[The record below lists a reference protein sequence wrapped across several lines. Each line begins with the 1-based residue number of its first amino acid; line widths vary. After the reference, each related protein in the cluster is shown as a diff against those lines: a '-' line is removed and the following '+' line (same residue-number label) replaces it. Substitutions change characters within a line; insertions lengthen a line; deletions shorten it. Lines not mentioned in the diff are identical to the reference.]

1 MRVVFFCGRGW
12 ERGERWEQEY
22 ELQGWGG
29 ILGEKLGGTP
39 RCRRGC
45 ELCGQEWE
53 GYVFELGE
61 GGGGIGRLGILIY

>member
-53 GYVFELGE
+53 G
-61 GGGGIGRLGILIY
+61 